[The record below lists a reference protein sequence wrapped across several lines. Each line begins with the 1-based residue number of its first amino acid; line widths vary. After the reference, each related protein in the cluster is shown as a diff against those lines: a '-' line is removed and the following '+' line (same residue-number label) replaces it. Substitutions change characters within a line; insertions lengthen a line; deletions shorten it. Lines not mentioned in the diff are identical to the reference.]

1 MTMSARSSRADVLAA
16 VPTLV
21 DEAGEL
27 DRAANRTLLTG
38 LVDRIDGVFVAGTTG
53 EFPALH
59 RAERRDLLDIALD
72 VFGPD
77 RVVAHIGAAATR
89 DAVTLARDAVAAG
102 ARRLAAITPYY
113 LPVDA
118 DTVTRHFAAI
128 TEACGDTEVYG
139 YLFPDRTGVPADAGE
154 FARTAAETGLAGAKL
169 SGAAAG
175 LLAEFVAAL
184 PAGSPLWSGDDVAL
198 ASAFRAGGRGVVSG
212 LAAAFPEPFTALA
225 DAVARG
231 DAEAERTAQAEVDE
245 VAAAVGGTPQGI
257 KHALARMGLG
267 TGAMRMPT
275 PPVSAEAQEWI
286 DRLVGRAGAPA
297 A

>member
-1 MTMSARSSRADVLAA
+1 MSARSSRADVLAA

-27 DRAANRTLLTG
+27 DRAANRALLTG
-38 LVDRIDGVFVAGTTG
+38 LVNRVDGVFVAGTTG

-59 RAERRDLLDIALD
+59 RDERRDLLDIALD
-72 VFGPD
+72 VFDAD

-113 LPVDA
+113 LPVDT

-128 TEACGDTEVYG
+128 TEAAGDAVVYG

-154 FARTAAETGLAGAKL
+154 FARTAAETGLVGAKL
-169 SGAAAG
+169 SGVAAG
-175 LLAEFVAAL
+175 MLEEFVAAL
-184 PAGSPLWSGDDVAL
+184 PNGTPLWSGTDVAL
-198 ASAFRAGGRGVVSG
+198 APATRAGAQGVVSA
-212 LAAAFPEPFTALA
+212 LAAAFPEPLTALA

-245 VAAAVGGTPQGI
+245 VAAALGGTPQGI

-267 TGAMRMPT
+267 TGVMRMPA
-275 PPVSAEAQEWI
+275 PLVGAEERERI
-286 DRLVGRAGAPA
+286 DRLVARAQAPVA
-297 A
+297 

>member
-1 MTMSARSSRADVLAA
+1 MSARSSHADVLAA

-21 DEAGEL
+21 AEGGEL
-27 DRAANRTLLTG
+27 DTAANRALLTG
-38 LVDRIDGVFVAGTTG
+38 LVDRLDGVFVAGTTG

-59 RAERRDLLDIALD
+59 RAERRDLLEIALD

-128 TEACGDTEVYG
+128 TAASGDAVVYG
-139 YLFPDRTGVPADAGE
+139 YLFPDRTGVPADAGQ
-154 FARTAAETGLAGAKL
+154 FARIAAETGLVGAKL
-169 SGAAAG
+169 SGVAAG
-175 LLAEFVAAL
+175 MLEEFVAAL
-184 PAGSPLWSGDDVAL
+184 PSGMPLWSGTDVAL
-198 ASAFRAGGRGVVSG
+198 ASAARAGARGVVSA
-212 LAAAFPEPFTALA
+212 LAAAFPEPLTALA

-245 VAAAVGGTPQGI
+245 VAAALGGTPQGI
-257 KHALARMGLG
+257 KHALARLGLG
-267 TGAMRMPT
+267 TGVMRMPA
-275 PPVSAEAQEWI
+275 PLVGVEERERI
-286 DRLVGRAGAPA
+286 DRLVARAQAPVA
-297 A
+297 

>member
-1 MTMSARSSRADVLAA
+1 MSARSSRADVLAA

-27 DRAANRTLLTG
+27 DKAANRALLTG
-38 LVDRIDGVFVAGTTG
+38 LVDRLDGVFVAGTTG

-59 RAERRDLLDIALD
+59 RAERRDLIEIALD

-77 RVVAHIGAAATR
+77 RVVAHIGTAATR
-89 DAVTLARDAVAAG
+89 DAATLARDAVAAG

-113 LPVDA
+113 LPVDV

-128 TEACGDTEVYG
+128 TEAGRDAVVYG
-139 YLFPDRTGVPADAGE
+139 YLFPDRTGVPADAE
-154 FARTAAETGLAGAKL
+154 QFARTAAESGLAGAKL

-184 PAGSPLWSGDDVAL
+184 PAGSLLWSGDDAAL
-198 ASAFRAGGRGVVSG
+198 ASVARVGGRGVVSAS
-212 LAAAFPEPFTALA
+212 AAAFPEPFTALA

-231 DAEAERTAQAEVDE
+231 DAEAERAAQAEVDE
-245 VAAAVGGTPQGI
+245 VTAALGTLQGI
-257 KHALARMGLG
+257 KHALARMGFG
-267 TGAMRMPT
+267 TAVMRMPA
-275 PPVSAEAQEWI
+275 PLVGAEERERI
-286 DRLVGRAGAPA
+286 DRLVARAQASMA
-297 A
+297 

>member
-1 MTMSARSSRADVLAA
+1 MSARSSRPDVLAA

-27 DRAANRTLLTG
+27 DRVGNRALLTG
-38 LVDRIDGVFVAGTTG
+38 LVERLDGVFVAGTTG

-59 RAERRDLLDIALD
+59 RAEWLDLLEIALD

-89 DAVTLARDAVAAG
+89 DAVALARDAVAAG

-118 DTVTRHFAAI
+118 GTVTRHFAAI
-128 TEACGDTEVYG
+128 TEAGGDAVVYG
-139 YLFPDRTGVPADAGE
+139 YLFPDRTGVQADAE
-154 FARTAAETGLAGAKL
+154 QFARTAAESGLAGAKL

-184 PAGSPLWSGDDVAL
+184 PASAPLWSGDDAAL
-198 ASAFRAGGRGVVSG
+198 ASVVRAGGRGVVSG
-212 LAAAFPEPFTALA
+212 HAAAFPEPFTALA

-231 DAEAERTAQAEVDE
+231 DAEAERTAQAQVDE
-245 VAAAVGGTPQGI
+245 VAAALGGTPQGI
-257 KHALARMGLG
+257 KHALARIGLG
-267 TGAMRMPT
+267 TAAMRMPA
-275 PPVSAEAQEWI
+275 PPVGAAAQERI
-286 DRLVGRAGAPA
+286 DRLVTAAGAPVA
-297 A
+297 